1 MSSRTITTIVL
12 AVVLMLLVMA
22 VATFLAVTGVAGNE
36 KWAISENWAQ
46 PAPAVSSMKVT
57 NLTGAG
63 KTDLFV
69 QAGNQAIVLDASGRE
84 VFNQTFPGTVATSLG
99 DVDGDGIQEII
110 AYYGADEGS
119 AIAAVKAVAGRP
131 VWQTRMELSDMGAVG
146 RAAVVDFDGTG
157 RAGVVVGD
165 MRGKLTALAD
175 NGQVRWRYDMQS
187 SSDLR
192 GLDSIVVGKKQLV
205 VAADMDGKV
214 AALDGKGALAWSYAV
229 PGGLRR
235 LRTEEL
241 IGPGKS
247 AVLLGGEDGT
257 LIVLDGGT
265 GQVLWTANL
274 GQAVTEI
281 RLAELDGDP
290 GTHELVAGGKRNG
303 VWAYS
308 QTGARL
314 FAATVGGDKT
324 KITEVAAMDA
334 DGSGKDVVAIGDDSG
349 VVTFFDA
356 KGLKLTSLSYAA
368 PINRMATGKIAGQ
381 RQFLV
386 ADASQVRA
394 VTLSKQTAPFWYS
407 PLLAGLLA
415 CAVIAVG
422 AYFIGSMR
430 PAPPLQISAEQMTV
444 EAQKARR
451 VMLHESINDLKRM
464 QAAGEIPS
472 DAYLARLKDLRGQLA
487 DAEANLIKLGVPLQA
502 ETITCPHCGGSLE
515 LGTDRCDYC
524 GQTVLT

>member
-1 MSSRTITTIVL
+1 MSSRTTTTIVL

-22 VATFLAVTGVAGNE
+22 VAVFLTVSGTAGQA
-36 KWAISENWAQ
+36 KWAINENWIQ

-57 NLTGAG
+57 NMTGAG
-63 KTDLFV
+63 KTDLFM
-69 QAGNQAIVLDASGRE
+69 QAGSQAIVLDASGQQ
-84 VFNQTFPGTVATSLG
+84 VFSQAYPGTPATSLG
-99 DVDGDGIQEII
+99 DVDGDGVQEII
-110 AYYGADEGS
+110 AYYSSDEGS
-119 AIAAVKAVAGRP
+119 AVVAVKAVSGQP
-131 VWQTRMELSDMGAVG
+131 VWRTRLEQADLGAAG

-165 MRGKLTALAD
+165 IRGKLTALAD
-175 NGQVRWRYDMQS
+175 DGRVRWHYDMHS
-187 SSDLR
+187 TSDLR
-192 GLDSIVVGKKQLV
+192 GLDSIMMGKTQLA
-205 VAADMDGKV
+205 VAADMDGQV
-214 AALDGKGALAWSYAV
+214 VALDGNGAPVWSFSV
-229 PGGLRR
+229 SGGLRR

-241 IGPGKS
+241 MGPGKS

-257 LIVLDGGT
+257 LTVLDGGT
-265 GQVLWTANL
+265 GQTLWTANL

-290 GTHELVAGGKRNG
+290 GTRELVAGGKRNG

-308 QTGARL
+308 QSGTRL
-314 FAATVGGDKT
+314 FSASVGGEKT
-324 KITEVAAMDA
+324 KITEIAALDV
-334 DGSGKDVVAIGDDSG
+334 DGSGKDAVAIGDDSG
-349 VVTFFDA
+349 TVTFFDA
-356 KGLKLTSLSYAA
+356 RGLKFTTASYAA
-368 PINRMATGKIAGQ
+368 PINRMATGKIGGQ

-386 ADASQVRA
+386 ADASEVRA
-394 VTLSKQTAPFWYS
+394 VTLAKQTAPFWYS

-415 CAVIAVG
+415 CVVIAAV
-422 AYFIGSMR
+422 AFFIGSMK

-451 VMLHESINDLKRM
+451 IMLHEAINDLKRM

-487 DAEANLIKLGVPLQA
+487 DAVANLIKLGVPLQA

>member
-1 MSSRTITTIVL
+1 MSSRTTTTIVL
-12 AVVLMLLVMA
+12 AVVMMLLVMA
-22 VATFLAVTGVAGNE
+22 VAVFLTVSGMAGQD
-36 KWAISENWAQ
+36 KWAIKVNWTQ

-57 NLTGAG
+57 NMTGAG

-69 QAGNQAIVLDASGRE
+69 QAGNQAIVLDAAGQQ
-84 VFNQTFPGTVATSLG
+84 VFNQTFPGTAATSLG
-99 DVDGDGIQEII
+99 DVDGDGVQEII
-110 AYYGADEGS
+110 GYFGGDEGS
-119 AIAAVKAVAGRP
+119 AVTAVKAVGGRP
-131 VWQTRMELSDMGAVG
+131 VWQIRLEPADMGAVG

-165 MRGKLTALAD
+165 MRGKLTALTD
-175 NGQVRWRYDMQS
+175 DGRVRWRYDMHAT
-187 SSDLR
+187 SDLR
-192 GLDSIVVGKKQLV
+192 GLDSILLGKTQLV
-205 VAADMDGKV
+205 VAADIDGRV
-214 AALDGKGALAWSYAV
+214 VALDGNGAEVWSFSV

-241 IGPGKS
+241 MGPGKG
-247 AVLLGGEDGT
+247 AVLLGGENGA
-257 LIVLDGGT
+257 LIVLNGGT
-265 GQVLWTANL
+265 GQTLWTADL

-290 GTHELVAGGKRNG
+290 GTRELVAGGKRNG

-308 QTGARL
+308 QSGARL
-314 FAATVGGDKT
+314 FAASVGGDKT
-324 KITEVAAMDA
+324 KITEIAALDV
-334 DGSGKDVVAIGDDSG
+334 DGSGKDVVAIGDDTG
-349 VVTFFDA
+349 TVTFFDA
-356 KGLKLTSLSYAA
+356 KGLKLTTASYSA
-368 PINRMATGKIAGQ
+368 PINRMATGKIGGQ

-386 ADASQVRA
+386 ADAAEVRA
-394 VTLSKQTAPFWYS
+394 VTLAKQTAPFWYS

-415 CAVIAVG
+415 CAVIAG
-422 AYFIGSMR
+422 IAFFINSIK

-464 QAAGEIPS
+464 QAAGEIPP

>member
-1 MSSRTITTIVL
+1 MSSRTTTIIVL

-22 VATFLAVTGVAGNE
+22 VAAFLAVSGMAGQD
-36 KWAISENWAQ
+36 KWAIKENWAQ

-57 NLTGAG
+57 NMTGAG
-63 KTDLFV
+63 KTDLFM
-69 QAGNQAIVLDASGRE
+69 QAGNQAIVLDASGQQ
-84 VFNQTFPGTVATSLG
+84 VFSQAYPGTVATSLG
-99 DVDGDGIQEII
+99 DVDGDGVQEII
-110 AYYGADEGS
+110 AYYSGDQGS
-119 AIAAVKAVAGRP
+119 AVIAVKVVGGQP
-131 VWQTRMELSDMGAVG
+131 VWQIGIEPSDMGAVG
-146 RAAVVDFDGTG
+146 RAAVVDFDDTG

-165 MRGKLTALAD
+165 MRGKLTALTD
-175 NGQVRWRYDMQS
+175 DGQVRWHYDMHS
-187 SSDLR
+187 TSDLR
-192 GLDSIVVGKKQLV
+192 GLDSILLGKTQLAA
-205 VAADMDGKV
+205 AADMDGQV
-214 AALDGKGALAWSYAV
+214 VALDGNGTEVWSFSV

-241 IGPGKS
+241 MGPGKGT
-247 AVLLGGEDGT
+247 VLLGGEDGR

-265 GQVLWTANL
+265 GQTLWTAGL

-290 GTHELVAGGKRNG
+290 GTREIVAGGKRNG

-308 QTGARL
+308 QSGARL
-314 FAATVGGDKT
+314 FSASVGGDKT
-324 KITEVAAMDA
+324 KITEVAALDI
-334 DGSGKDVVAIGDDSG
+334 DGSGKDVVAIGDDTG
-349 VVTFFDA
+349 TVTFFDA
-356 KGLKLTSLSYAA
+356 KGLKLTTASYTA
-368 PINRMATGKIAGQ
+368 PINRMATGKIGGQ

-386 ADASQVRA
+386 ADAAEVRA
-394 VTLSKQTAPFWYS
+394 VTLDKQTVPFWYS

-415 CAVIAVG
+415 CVVIAAV
-422 AYFIGSMR
+422 AFFIGSMK

-451 VMLHESINDLKRM
+451 IMLHEAINDLKRM

-487 DAEANLIKLGVPLQA
+487 DAVANLIKLGVPLQA